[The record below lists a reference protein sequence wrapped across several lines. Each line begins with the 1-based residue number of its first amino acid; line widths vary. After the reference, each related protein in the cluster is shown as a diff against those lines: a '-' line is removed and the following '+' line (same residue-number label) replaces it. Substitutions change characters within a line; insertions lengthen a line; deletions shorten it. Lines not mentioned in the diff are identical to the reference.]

1 MRRTGVMN
9 SESFRDDLDYKKFL
23 TTLTEACIKTD
34 WQLHAYCLM
43 GNHGARERC
52 RETLEPV

>member
-1 MRRTGVMN
+1 MN